1 MTRTLDPVW
10 DYFKKSTERKTDQA
24 GTKQH
29 YTATCNFCDTI
40 MTGQPKRM
48 KIHLNKNCLN
58 VPLEVKNQYKNK
70 DKEQESSD
78 VDNDNTEDNVSNE
91 KEEIDTAIARAF
103 YASGIPLATIENP
116 FIIQALHKINPEY
129 HPPSQKS
136 LSTTLLEKE
145 YKQVS
150 ADMKKQIKN
159 SNYICLTSDGWT
171 NIHQQPIINFMITT
185 PQPIFWKALESK
197 ENSHTGEYIAE
208 QFDIVIKEIGIS
220 KIAAVITDNASN
232 MKKAHSILQ
241 KDYPNIIFL
250 GCFAHNINLLIKSV
264 IELTLIKE
272 IITPVQEIIKFF
284 KRHHIENACLERLQ
298 IEKIGKTIKFNL
310 PVITRWGSHHI
321 CLQSFL
327 ASKKALQNVVFEEC
341 VRKSIP
347 SSLNSKLI
355 DTEGFWV
362 DIEEICQLLEPFTKI
377 IREFES
383 NQPNLSLVYNRFTK
397 LKNEIKQ
404 LTNTSLKD
412 IILDKC
418 TLRWEKMYHPAI
430 VIAYYLDPRYHG
442 QNLTD
447 EYPFSMIAEETS
459 KFVNQDLSGQLVKEL
474 LWYNNKTG
482 PFNSSIF
489 WKLEAMNDPID
500 WWNGFQ
506 KEVPVL
512 SKFAVK
518 LMSIPA
524 SNAASE
530 RNWSNF
536 GFIQNIKRNRL
547 TNERTFKLVSIYSNL
562 RLANGQKLND
572 DNINEEELENLDE
585 IIVIEESEESNIE
598 H

>member
-1 MTRTLDPVW
+1 
-10 DYFKKSTERKTDQA
+10 
-24 GTKQH
+24 
-29 YTATCNFCDTI
+29 
-40 MTGQPKRM
+40 
-48 KIHLNKNCLN
+48 
-58 VPLEVKNQYKNK
+58 
-70 DKEQESSD
+70 
-78 VDNDNTEDNVSNE
+78 
-91 KEEIDTAIARAF
+91 
-103 YASGIPLATIENP
+103 
-116 FIIQALHKINPEY
+116 
-129 HPPSQKS
+129 
-136 LSTTLLEKE
+136 
-145 YKQVS
+145 
-150 ADMKKQIKN
+150 
-159 SNYICLTSDGWT
+159 
-171 NIHQQPIINFMITT
+171 
-185 PQPIFWKALESK
+185 
-197 ENSHTGEYIAE
+197 
-208 QFDIVIKEIGIS
+208 
-220 KIAAVITDNASN
+220 

-264 IELTLIKE
+264 IELALIKE
-272 IITPVQEIIKFF
+272 TITPVQEIIKFF

-310 PVITRWGSHHI
+310 PVITRWGSHYI

-362 DIEEICQLLEPFTKI
+362 NIEEICQLLEPFTKI

-383 NQPNLSLVYNRFTK
+383 NQPNLSLVYDRFTK

-442 QNLTD
+442 QDLID
-447 EYPFSMIAEETS
+447 EYLFSMIAEETS

-489 WKLEAMNDPID
+489 WKLEAISNPID

-506 KEVPVL
+506 QEVPVL
-512 SKFAVK
+512 
-518 LMSIPA
+518 
-524 SNAASE
+524 
-530 RNWSNF
+530 
-536 GFIQNIKRNRL
+536 
-547 TNERTFKLVSIYSNL
+547 T
-562 RLANGQKLND
+562 NGQKLND